1 MQVSRRSPPPLTFSI
16 HSRTV
21 QFLSNWHYNALESMT
36 MTNPDLSHSQAAL
49 RVFVVCDQ
57 SDTAPI
63 WGYMIREKGL
73 VAILE
78 TSVQR
83 AMGRAVEDIPDLI
96 IIDVN
101 ASHEERIALCN
112 KFRSLSSSPI
122 LLFLPANN
130 EAEILEAYDAG
141 VDECVIKPISPAI
154 FLAKIAAWSR
164 RSWTEPMSPRRTS
177 KLRLDPSRRSAVG
190 EKDEDIRLTNL
201 EFRLLH
207 LLMSRPG
214 YVFQSEDIIQTV
226 WGSQRQNDQSL
237 LKNMIYRLR
246 KKLEEEAGETNLIQT
261 WPGGYS
267 FQED

>member
-1 MQVSRRSPPPLTFSI
+1 M
-16 HSRTV
+16 
-21 QFLSNWHYNALESMT
+21 
-36 MTNPDLSHSQAAL
+36 
-49 RVFVVCDQ
+49 RVFIVCDQ
-57 SDTAPI
+57 TDTAPI

-83 AMGRAVEDIPDLI
+83 AMSRAIEDVPDLI

-101 ASHEERIALCN
+101 ASHQERIALCK
-112 KFRSLSSSPI
+112 KFRALSSSPL

-130 EAEILEAYDAG
+130 EVEILDAYDAG
-141 VDECVIKPISPAI
+141 VDECVIKPISPSI

-164 RSWTEPMSPRRTS
+164 RSWSEPMSPRRTD
-177 KLRLDPSRRSAVG
+177 KMRLDPSRRSAVSESG
-190 EKDEDIRLTNL
+190 VDLRLTNL

-214 YVFQSEDIIQTV
+214 FVFKSEDIIQTV
-226 WGSQRQNDQSL
+226 WGSQRVNDQSL

>member
-1 MQVSRRSPPPLTFSI
+1 
-16 HSRTV
+16 
-21 QFLSNWHYNALESMT
+21 MT
-36 MTNPDLSHSQAAL
+36 TPDLSNSQAAL
-49 RVFVVCDQ
+49 RVFIICDQ
-57 SDTAPI
+57 ADTAPI

-83 AMGRAVEDIPDLI
+83 AMGRALEDIPDLI

-101 ASHEERIALCN
+101 ASHQERLALCK
-112 KFRSLSSSPI
+112 KFRALSASPI
-122 LLFLPANN
+122 LLFLPTNN
-130 EAEILEAYDAG
+130 EVEILEAYDVG
-141 VDECVIKPISPAI
+141 VDECVIKPISPPI

-177 KLRLDPSRRSAVG
+177 KLRLDPSRRSAVAENG
-190 EKDEDIRLTNL
+190 EDVRLTNL

-214 YVFQSEDIIQTV
+214 YVFKSEDIIQSV
-226 WGSQRQNDQSL
+226 WGSQREKDQSL

>member
-1 MQVSRRSPPPLTFSI
+1 
-16 HSRTV
+16 
-21 QFLSNWHYNALESMT
+21 
-36 MTNPDLSHSQAAL
+36 MTNIDATHSQSAL
-49 RVFVVCDQ
+49 RVFIVCDQ
-57 SDTAPI
+57 TDTAPI

-83 AMGRAVEDIPDLI
+83 AMERAVEDIPDLI

-101 ASHEERIALCN
+101 ASHKDRIALCN
-112 KFRSLSSSPI
+112 KLRALSTSPI

-141 VDECVIKPISPAI
+141 VDECVIKPISPPI
-154 FLAKIAAWSR
+154 FLAKIAAWLR

-177 KLRLDPSRRSAVG
+177 KLRLDPSRRSAVSESG
-190 EKDEDIRLTNL
+190 VDLRLTNL

-214 YVFQSEDIIQTV
+214 FVFQSEDIIQTV
-226 WGSQRQNDQSL
+226 WGSKRENDQSL

>member
-1 MQVSRRSPPPLTFSI
+1 MTSI
-16 HSRTV
+16 DT
-21 QFLSNWHYNALESMT
+21 SN
-36 MTNPDLSHSQAAL
+36 SQAAL

-57 SDTAPI
+57 TDTAPI

-101 ASHEERIALCN
+101 ASHQERIALCK
-112 KFRSLSSSPI
+112 KFRTLSSSPI
-122 LLFLPANN
+122 LLFMPSNN
-130 EAEILEAYDAG
+130 EVEILEAYEAG
-141 VDECVIKPISPAI
+141 VDECVIKPISPSI

-164 RSWTEPMSPRRTS
+164 RSWSEPMSPRRTNR
-177 KLRLDPSRRSAVG
+177 LRLDPARRSAVG
-190 EKDEDIRLTNL
+190 ENGEDIRLTNL

-214 YVFQSEDIIQTV
+214 YIFMSEDIIQTV
-226 WGSQRQNDQSL
+226 WGSQRENEQSL
-237 LKNMIYRLR
+237 LKNMVYRLR

-267 FQED
+267 FHED